1 MLNLILLLLVGQL
14 MGRGSLAV
22 VLHLMITHQVRSY
35 GEWRLYLKVCRLLET
50 NSILMAEACLVLVL
64 TVH

>member
-1 MLNLILLLLVGQL
+1 